1 MWATRAILIVGR
13 FTAATA
19 VFCGLSM
26 VVPCQAHP
34 GIDEQIA
41 RIDEQL
47 ASAPDDATLYLRRG
61 ELHRIH
67 RDFKNA
73 EADYRTALRLDPELR
88 VAEFC
93 LGRLQ
98 VEAGVPVE
106 GRATLDRY
114 LAAHP
119 DDPQALAFRGRA
131 LVALGEPLPA
141 AEDFSRAI
149 LHSDPP
155 RPEDYLERA
164 RALASAGP
172 EHVGRALEGLDEG
185 LRQLGEPVTLQ
196 DYAIELELGRRNFDA
211 ALRRLD
217 RIAAQSVRQEPWL
230 VRKASI
236 LEAAGRVDEA
246 RAAYRQTL
254 ASIGALPA
262 ERRGNKA
269 VERLEREAQQGLERL
284 GRVATS
290 P

>member
-1 MWATRAILIVGR
+1 MWSARIIILIVGG
-13 FTAATA
+13 FAAVA
-19 VFCGLSM
+19 VAFCGLLST
-26 VVPCQAHP
+26 PCEAHP

-41 RIDEQL
+41 GIDEQI
-47 ASAPDDATLYLRRG
+47 AAAPDDATLFLRRG

-67 RDFKNA
+67 RDRAQA

-88 VAEFC
+88 IAEFC

-98 VEAGVPVE
+98 VEAGAAADA
-106 GRATLDRY
+106 RATLDRY
-114 LAAHP
+114 LSSRP
-119 DDPQALAFRGRA
+119 DDPQALTFRGRA
-131 LVALGEPLPA
+131 LVALGEPLRA

-149 LHSDPP
+149 RNSDPP
-155 RPEDYLERA
+155 RPEDFLERA

-196 DYAIELELGRRNFDA
+196 DDAIERELGRRNFEA
-211 ALRRLD
+211 APRRLD
-217 RIAAQSVRQEPWL
+217 RIASQSVRQEPWL
-230 VRKASI
+230 VRKAAI

-254 ASIGALPA
+254 ASIDELPA

-284 GRVATS
+284 GRAPTS